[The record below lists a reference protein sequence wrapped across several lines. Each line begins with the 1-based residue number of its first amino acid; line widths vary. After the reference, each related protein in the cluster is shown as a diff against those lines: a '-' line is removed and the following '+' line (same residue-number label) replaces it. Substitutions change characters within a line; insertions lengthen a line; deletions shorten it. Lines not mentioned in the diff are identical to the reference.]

1 MKVIFKINK
10 PMEDYTYFKLASRI
24 RDLWDRTRDLDCMVV
39 PEEVEVYVVE
49 SDSEVEID
57 DKMSEM

>member
-10 PMEDYTYFKLASRI
+10 PMEDFVYFKMARSI
-24 RDLWDRTRDLDCMVV
+24 RDLWDRTKDLDCMTV

>member
-1 MKVIFKINK
+1 
-10 PMEDYTYFKLASRI
+10 MEDFTYFKMARSI
-24 RDLWDRTRDLDCMVV
+24 RDLWDRTKDLDCMTV